1 MTEVENLKRDF
12 GTRRKSLLASLDKAM
27 GISSEGL
34 RQLGF
39 FKEGMR
45 QGLVSF
51 EPGVNADGSFGKLL
65 IITEVEEEKK
75 VREIVIER
83 SEEAA
88 FLIGLQNEVQR
99 QTPK

>member
-1 MTEVENLKRDF
+1 MTEVENLKRVF
-12 GTRRKSLLASLDKAM
+12 GARRKSLLAGLDKAM
-27 GISSEGL
+27 GIPSESL

-39 FKEGMR
+39 FKDGMR

-51 EPGVNADGSFGKLL
+51 EPGVTADGSFGKLL
-65 IITEVEEEKK
+65 ITTEVEGERK

-88 FLIGLQNEVQR
+88 FLLGLQSEVQR